1 MTHSELEEIHLR
13 PYRPADLEDCMTIWT
28 LASRAGHPFLSA
40 DDIAAD
46 APLVRDTYMPM
57 AEITVAQN
65 GVRIAGFIA
74 MVGDFIGGLFVAPEQ
89 HRRGIG
95 RALVNHAAKHRE
107 HITVEVY
114 QANAQARDFYR
125 SLGFVET
132 SRCDE
137 DDRGRP
143 YPLVRMENRAS
154 TTIDT

>member
-1 MTHSELEEIHLR
+1 MSPSKVVEVHLR
-13 PYRPADLEDCMTIWT
+13 HYCPTDLENCMTIWT

-65 GVRIAGFIA
+65 GACIVGFIA
-74 MVGDFIGGLFVAPEQ
+74 MLGEFIGGLFVSPEQ

-95 RALVNHAAKHRE
+95 RALVLHAAKHRE

-114 QANAQARDFYR
+114 QANAQACDFYR
-125 SLGFVET
+125 SLGFVAT
-132 SRCDE
+132 SRRDE

-143 YPLVRMENRAS
+143 YPIVRMERFS
-154 TTIDT
+154 SL